1 MKEKV
6 IKCGETSF
14 YRQAAHQGKLGDL
27 RGHENISEVSLL
39 VEGKTRTRA
48 GLQLMQKE
56 LWQFVLA
63 QEHSPVPPQ
72 AAAVLLPP
80 WS

>member
-14 YRQAAHQGKLGDL
+14 YRQAAHQGKLSDL
-27 RGHENISEVSLL
+27 RGHENTSEVSPL
-39 VEGKTRTRA
+39 VEERTRSCA
-48 GLQLMQKE
+48 NLQLMQEE
-56 LWQFVLA
+56 LWRFVLA
-63 QEHSPVPPQ
+63 QEHSPDPPQ